1 MKVSTARDRAPA
13 APQVRAAVAHRPP
26 PRTEAKSDQGDPQV
40 KREGDDKDGGFKPKI
55 DVIADT
61 LNSGFKDE
69 NKEKLP
75 RDIEI
80 NGLEKENQSF
90 NSGESI

>member
-1 MKVSTARDRAPA
+1 MKVVQRGTKRQPATGKAP
-13 APQVRAAVAHRPP
+13 VAHGPCT
-26 PRTEAKSDQGDPQV
+26 RTEAKSDQGDPQV
-40 KREGDDKDGGFKPKI
+40 KRKGDDKDGGFKPNI

-61 LNSGFKDE
+61 LNSGFKE
-69 NKEKLP
+69 QLP